1 MGNHGG
7 FDLDGMSSSLTK
19 CIVSSPPYMENGFL
33 IYNDNSAKPASEL
46 KTKANRRDE

>member
-7 FDLDGMSSSLTK
+7 FDLDGTSSLTK
-19 CIVSSPPYMENGFL
+19 CIVSSPPYMENRFL

>member
-7 FDLDGMSSSLTK
+7 FDLDGTSSLTK
-19 CIVSSPPYMENGFL
+19 WIVSSPPYMENRFL